1 MRAWAASPSRR
12 SHHGRVG
19 RYLAARGHS
28 FRDRDQRSQFNGRA
42 CIWKKAGYAAGSK
55 FDVFVGDLRICQS
68 ALTGSLRGYGSFFVR
83 ERPCTHHEV
92 VSDPLDGAAVVVA
105 HEIEHVLS
113 LPHHYTLIPCNVM
126 DYDDF
131 GFALTRKGLD

>member
-1 MRAWAASPSRR
+1 
-12 SHHGRVG
+12 
-19 RYLAARGHS
+19 
-28 FRDRDQRSQFNGRA
+28 
-42 CIWKKAGYAAGSK
+42 
-55 FDVFVGDLRICQS
+55 
-68 ALTGSLRGYGSFFVR
+68 
-83 ERPCTHHEV
+83 

-113 LPHHYTLIPCNVM
+113 LPHYTLIPCNVM